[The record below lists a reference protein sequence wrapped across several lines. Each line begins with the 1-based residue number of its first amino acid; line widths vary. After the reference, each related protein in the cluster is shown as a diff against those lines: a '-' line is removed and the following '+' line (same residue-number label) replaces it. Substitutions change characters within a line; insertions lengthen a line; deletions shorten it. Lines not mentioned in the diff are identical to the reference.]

1 MPHRETTK
9 PFIFFFLVL
18 PYGISSGFVSITLPF
33 VLTRAGFS
41 VAVAASIVAIG
52 VSANLWRFLW
62 GPIADLTL
70 TARRWYLIGLSAA
83 ALTLFLLGL
92 FPLNP
97 ETVGMLMVIVFVS
110 QVASTFIVLP
120 VGGLMAHTVADQAK
134 GRAAGWYQ
142 AGNLGGTGIGGGA
155 GVWLANHY
163 SKEIAGGFLSLAML
177 AAALALFFVSDVR
190 LVTTETIRQRLRL
203 LGRDILSMLRSP
215 ILLFTIVLVM
225 SPIGAGAMNNVWSA
239 VAPDWRAD
247 PNTVAIVTGVLN
259 GVLSVFGCVAG
270 GWIADRVGRWWAY
283 FGSGTVMALVTIVLA
298 AAPRTPTAYS
308 SGVLAYAFFGGAAY
322 AAFSAVVL
330 FAIGRGAASTK
341 YATLSSLGN
350 VPVVYM
356 TAVDGWVHD
365 RFGTGWMLQTDAL
378 SAILFVVVAL
388 FVLHKINAARAQG
401 LAADNSRVG

>member
-1 MPHRETTK
+1 M
-9 PFIFFFLVL
+9 
-18 PYGISSGFVSITLPF
+18 
-33 VLTRAGFS
+33 
-41 VAVAASIVAIG
+41 
-52 VSANLWRFLW
+52 
-62 GPIADLTL
+62 ADLTL

-92 FPLNP
+92 FPLN
-97 ETVGMLMVIVFVS
+97 TNTTAMLVAIVFVS

-120 VGGLMAHTVADQAK
+120 VGGLMAHTVAEEAK

-155 GVWLANHY
+155 GVWLASHY
-163 SKEIAGGFLSLAML
+163 SKEIAGEFLSLAML

-203 LGRDILSMLRSP
+203 LGRDIFSMLRSP
-215 ILLFTIVLVM
+215 IPLFTIVLIMV
-225 SPIGAGAMNNVWSA
+225 PIGAGAMNNVWSA
-239 VAPDWRAD
+239 VGPDWRAD

-259 GVLSVFGCVAG
+259 GVVSVFGCVAG

-283 FGSGTVMALVTIVLA
+283 FGSGTVMALVTIVMA

-330 FAIGRGAASTK
+330 FAVGRGAASTK
-341 YATLSSLGN
+341 YAALSSLGN

-356 TAVDGWVHD
+356 TALDGWVHD

-388 FVLHKINAARAQG
+388 FVLHKISAARAQD
-401 LAADNSRVG
+401 LAEDNSCVG

>member
-1 MPHRETTK
+1 
-9 PFIFFFLVL
+9 
-18 PYGISSGFVSITLPF
+18 
-33 VLTRAGFS
+33 
-41 VAVAASIVAIG
+41 
-52 VSANLWRFLW
+52 
-62 GPIADLTL
+62 
-70 TARRWYLIGLSAA
+70 
-83 ALTLFLLGL
+83 
-92 FPLNP
+92 
-97 ETVGMLMVIVFVS
+97 MLMVIVFVS

-177 AAALALFFVSDVR
+177 VAALALFFVSDVR

-247 PNTVAIVTGVLN
+247 PNTVAI
-259 GVLSVFGCVAG
+259 
-270 GWIADRVGRWWAY
+270 
-283 FGSGTVMALVTIVLA
+283 
-298 AAPRTPTAYS
+298 
-308 SGVLAYAFFGGAAY
+308 
-322 AAFSAVVL
+322 
-330 FAIGRGAASTK
+330 
-341 YATLSSLGN
+341 
-350 VPVVYM
+350 
-356 TAVDGWVHD
+356 GWVHD

-378 SAILFVVVAL
+378 SAIVFVVVAL

-401 LAADNSRVG
+401 PRSG

>member
-18 PYGISSGFVSITLPF
+18 PHGISSGFVSITLPF

-41 VAVAASIVAIG
+41 VAIAASIVAIG
-52 VSANLWRFLW
+52 ISANLWRFLW

-70 TARRWYLIGLSAA
+70 TARRWYLIELSAA

-97 ETVGMLMVIVFVS
+97 DTVGMLMAIVFIS

-177 AAALALFFVSDVR
+177 AAAMALFFVSDVR

-259 GVLSVFGCVAG
+259 GVVSVFGCVAG

-283 FGSGTVMALVTIVLA
+283 FGSGTVMALVTIVMA
-298 AAPRTPTAYS
+298 AAARTSTAYS
-308 SGVLAYAFFGGAAY
+308 SGVLVYAFFGGAAY

-330 FAIGRGAASTK
+330 FAIGRGAASMK
-341 YATLSSLGN
+341 YAALSSLGN

-356 TAVDGWVHD
+356 TALDGWVHD

-378 SAILFVVVAL
+378 SAIVFVVVAL
-388 FVLHKINAARAQG
+388 FVLRKINAARAQG
-401 LAADNSRVG
+401 LAEDNSRVG